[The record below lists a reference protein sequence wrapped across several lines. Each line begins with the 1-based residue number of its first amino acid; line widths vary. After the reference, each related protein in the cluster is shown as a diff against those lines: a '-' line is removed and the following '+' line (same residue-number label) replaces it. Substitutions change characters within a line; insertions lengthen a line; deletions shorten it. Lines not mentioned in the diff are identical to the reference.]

1 MNLLN
6 ITVLPEYQHCHVT
19 NAALLD
25 LTHVDTCFLS
35 WLCLEM
41 FLWVCEVLST
51 ASANTVLYNKLTG
64 KNTVLAFQPLEQTF
78 FNWQLQNCGVF
89 LHWSFANAVSSMFLH
104 VWLNKSLNQTTAHA
118 CVFGTWQTSSWRV
131 CLSLNSWIV
140 GCVLLRLGWRECH
153 LQGKGRWLHSHTMRW
168 GWPSCSV
175 LLSLRCPHEDAH
187 SGVCVHEHIPVGDV
201 PELSA

>member
-78 FNWQLQNCGVF
+78 FN
-89 LHWSFANAVSSMFLH
+89 
-104 VWLNKSLNQTTAHA
+104 
-118 CVFGTWQTSSWRV
+118 
-131 CLSLNSWIV
+131 
-140 GCVLLRLGWRECH
+140 
-153 LQGKGRWLHSHTMRW
+153 
-168 GWPSCSV
+168 
-175 LLSLRCPHEDAH
+175 
-187 SGVCVHEHIPVGDV
+187 
-201 PELSA
+201 